1 MDRVC
6 GCGSRVTALLQDL
19 SCFRCGAS
27 CCPAC
32 AFAIDSATYCVR
44 CAEAILEAEGVSLHL
59 SLPAGSESLRG
70 PAAKTPEDPA

>member
-1 MDRVC
+1 VDRVC

-19 SCFRCGAS
+19 SCLRCGEG

-44 CAEAILEAEGVSLHL
+44 CAEAILEAEGVSLNL
-59 SLPAGSESLRG
+59 SLRAGSDSQQGPVTDTSAG
-70 PAAKTPEDPA
+70 PA